1 MGLGLVVKE
10 QKEVTLGE
18 LKKLFPKKK
27 NTITEETV
35 KVIND
40 SVNDPEFQGYKLTD
54 TLAQYQNV
62 MLKNSLSIEQ
72 YIDAVKF
79 CAYLESEGDSYVEAY
94 KKTFIRRPFVQDRL
108 DVDSTSIA
116 YRELTNAASRYR
128 KSPAVV
134 DILTMADVPLYL
146 MFQGFRYEATSILM
160 DRARN
165 SRHDKDKISAAKA
178 ILENVKPPENMKI
191 ELDVGVSQ
199 SSVID
204 DYEQAMRKMVE
215 KQKELIEAGGDLKTI
230 ANASIKQPE
239 VIDAELDEESNNG

>member
-10 QKEVTLGE
+10 QKEVTLEE

-94 KKTFIRRPFVQDRL
+94 KKTFIRRKFVQDRL
-108 DVDSTSIA
+108 EVDTASIE

-178 ILENVKPPENMKI
+178 ILENIKPPENMKI
-191 ELDVGVSQ
+191 ELDVG
-199 SSVID
+199 
-204 DYEQAMRKMVE
+204 M
-215 KQKELIEAGGDLKTI
+215 KENSAIQDLNNQLAEAASNALIHLEAGSTSLGELGAMKPKGEFI
-230 ANASIKQPE
+230 E
-239 VIDAELDEESNNG
+239 GEIDE